1 MTDLSHSLQVMQDTI
16 ADAYRS
22 FIEYLP
28 HLGAALLLLLAGW
41 LVARL
46 LRNASIRLAGGL
58 NSVLTRLGRWARTS
72 RRLTL
77 TTGARALI
85 GNVVFW
91 LVILLFIAMAARVA
105 RLELFTIWL
114 DRIVAWLPALLAG
127 GLIVLAGYLISTLI
141 RDLVT
146 ATLDSAGS
154 SQSELFGLIAQSA
167 IFLSAM
173 VIGLDQIGID
183 ITFLTILFA
192 VVLGGLVV
200 SVAVA
205 FGLGARVLVANLVGA
220 QQLHRLLEP
229 GQIARID
236 GMEGQVLELRST
248 SVILATEEGRL
259 SVPAKLFQEAATLIV
274 TVEDDD

>member
-28 HLGAALLLLLAGW
+28 HFAAALLLLVLGW
-41 LVARL
+41 LVARM
-46 LRNASIRLAGGL
+46 LRNVSMRLAGGL
-58 NSVLTRLGRWARTS
+58 NSVLAPLGRWMGGS
-72 RRLTL
+72 RRLTV
-77 TTGARALI
+77 TIGARTLI

-127 GLIVLAGYLISTLI
+127 GLIVLAGYFISTLV

-154 SQSELFGLIAQSA
+154 SQSELFGRIGQSA

-192 VVLGGLVV
+192 VVVGGLIV

-205 FGLGARVLVANLVGA
+205 FGLGARVLVANLIGA
-220 QQLHRLLEP
+220 QQLQRLLEP

-236 GMEGQVLELRST
+236 GMQGQVIELTPT
-248 SVILATEEGRL
+248 SVILATEEGRM
-259 SVPAKLFQEAATLIV
+259 SVPAKRFQEATTLIL
-274 TVEDDD
+274 TVDDDD